1 MTDPHSTKRN
11 TQMATATQSNGSA
24 ASMGLEDKKLNVEE
38 QRIIRDV
45 VRRCTLEATRPAVAS
60 RPSTGAVAA
69 GPTREYLSR
78 AEAAEIVDEAIRAAE
93 ASDDE
98 TMHAYV
104 SGHRERLIRSL
115 AAIPKATGPGQSCLD
130 VGCYG
135 YMMLW
140 AEKHLGYDRVEGVE
154 LRPDSDEKVMN
165 RVIEL
170 GREAYEFKVH
180 NFDISRPEWT
190 VDSGY
195 DTVLFFETLEHV
207 NEDPMGIME
216 RIAERMPRG
225 GALVMSVPNC
235 ASYKAVRELLVG
247 MPPWTYWFYH
257 PDLDHEPRHAFEY
270 TPIVFRT
277 LVASTG
283 FEEDQFFSLYAYSSE
298 QEEEQ
303 VRGIAERA
311 GMNVT
316 HFGETMVSRSF
327 KTSDRVRVRYPSVL
341 YDPDR
346 YYELAYPII
355 AKSLESTLHS
365 ASKAA
370 NTETVLRARVDEL
383 IYNCNLQVDEV
394 QQRDRREES
403 LSHKLEKLSEQLE
416 QERRL
421 SAPVL
426 AENAELR
433 ARVDELLFTLDLHME
448 RADTA
453 SRDRDAVTNRLTA
466 ERDEAA
472 AQCTRLAE
480 ENGVLTA
487 RVDELLFACDLY
499 LQRVD
504 DPRYCA
510 SVIRRNYMRRFLDK
524 AKRTARRT
532 PIVRS
537 VGKKPYNYLKR
548 VVKSRR

>member
-11 TQMATATQSNGSA
+11 TQMATATQSNGTA

-45 VRRCTLEATRPAVAS
+45 VRRCALEATRPAVAS

-93 ASDDE
+93 ESADE

-180 NFDISRPEWT
+180 NFDISRPDWT
-190 VDSGY
+190 IDSGY

-270 TPIVFRT
+270 TPVVFRT
-277 LVASTG
+277 LVASAG
-283 FEEDQFFSLYAYSSE
+283 FDEDQFFSLYAYTT
-298 QEEEQ
+298 EESQRQ
-303 VRGIAERA
+303 VRDIAENA
-311 GMNVT
+311 GMDVT
-316 HFGETMVSRSF
+316 HFGETMVCRAF
-327 KTSDRVRVRYPSVL
+327 KTHKSVRVRYPSVL

-346 YYELAYPII
+346 YYEFAYPII
-355 AKSLESTLHS
+355 ARSLESTISRAAERSGERLNARIDELTFACNAHVEKEGDLL
-365 ASKAA
+365 AEIDRLNALGIEETKAE
-370 NTETVLRARVDEL
+370 NSELRSRVDEL
-383 IYNCNLQVDEV
+383 M
-394 QQRDRREES
+394 
-403 LSHKLEKLSEQLE
+403 
-416 QERRL
+416 
-421 SAPVL
+421 
-426 AENAELR
+426 
-433 ARVDELLFTLDLHME
+433 FTLDLHME
-448 RADTA
+448 RADA
-453 SRDRDAVTNRLTA
+453 AAKERDAAIA

-472 AQCTRLAE
+472 AQCTSLAE

-548 VVKSRR
+548 VVKSRG